1 MRNPPDRT
9 LSGAFANMAHMSTIN
24 AKHIVPIVTTTRMR
38 ETRAFYLDQ
47 LGFELSYD
55 HDHYL
60 GVRGGPKGAPELG
73 FMPPDAEA
81 PEVFA
86 GKGITVAIGVADV
99 DAEYARLRRLGVEVV
114 QEPTDQ
120 PWGAR
125 TIVIRDPNGI
135 ALYLSHPIPAAVEFQ
150 HSAR

>member
-1 MRNPPDRT
+1 
-9 LSGAFANMAHMSTIN
+9 MAPMNTMN

-38 ETRAFYLDQ
+38 ETRAFYVDQ

-73 FMPPDAEA
+73 FMRPDAEA
-81 PEVFA
+81 KDVFA
-86 GKGITVAIGVADV
+86 GKGITIAIGVGDV
-99 DAEYARLRRLGVEVV
+99 DAECARLRRLGVPIL

-125 TIVIRDPNGI
+125 TIVIQDPNGV